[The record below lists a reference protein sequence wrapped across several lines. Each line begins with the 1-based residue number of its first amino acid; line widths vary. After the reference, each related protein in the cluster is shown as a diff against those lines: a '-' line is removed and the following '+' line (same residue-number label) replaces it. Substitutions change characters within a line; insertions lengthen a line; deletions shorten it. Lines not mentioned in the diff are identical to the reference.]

1 MLLTEHQKYALI
13 EFMTLAL
20 SDKSAFLLSDL
31 MNFPVSLDVSDVC
44 LNSLVLL
51 SQEWSEIFDH
61 PVVCVHQKFE
71 NSMAGD
77 ALFILDY
84 ASAIQLAD
92 LGNPNGKSLSPNLT
106 VSGCEVLTEIGNV
119 MLNTYLA
126 MLSHL
131 RGGQLCFSIP
141 SFNIEEVSKLL
152 NTLIASRNELR
163 YALVLKANFTIA
175 SQSVFSYLILVTGVT
190 SLVCLIKGIEASYEM
205 LVPR

>member
-1 MLLTEHQKYALI
+1 MLLTEHQKYALM

-20 SDKSAFLLSDL
+20 SEKSAFLLSDL
-31 MNFPVSLDVSDVC
+31 MNSPVSLDISDVC

-51 SQEWSEIFDH
+51 SQDWSANFDC

-77 ALFILDY
+77 ALFVLDY
-84 ASAIQLAD
+84 ASALKLAG
-92 LGNPNGKSLSPNLT
+92 LGHPHGGLLTPNLT
-106 VSGCEVLTEIGNV
+106 VSGGEVLTEIGNV

-141 SFNIEEVSKLL
+141 SFTVQEVPDLL
-152 NTLIASRNELR
+152 DTLIASRNELR
-163 YALVLKANFTIA
+163 YALVLKANFTI
-175 SQSVFSYLILVTGVT
+175 VNEPVLSYLILVTGVT
-190 SLVCLIKGIEASYEM
+190 SLVSLIKGIEASYAM
-205 LVPR
+205 LVPH